1 MEQNILKN
9 AALKS
14 TKKRQVLLLLLQKQA
29 RPMTAEEL
37 HALAEPILPMNV
49 STVYRTLNTLTEKKI
64 LIRSVRQDG
73 KAYYSLAKKDH
84 SHRLVCDLCGKV
96 IPVDTCPLSE
106 LEETLQQKTG
116 FRITGHSLEFTDS
129 APNAVKRI
137 LTKNKKALARSH
149 PTSWKGLFFILPS
162 VPAYGSADIFLR
174 KALFL
179 FFSTI
184 PLNPG

>member
-116 FRITGHSLEFTDS
+116 FRITGHSLEFTGLCPECS
-129 APNAVKRI
+129 
-137 LTKNKKALARSH
+137 KKDTDEKIKSLWQEVTR
-149 PTSWKGLFFILPS
+149 PLGK
-162 VPAYGSADIFLR
+162 AY
-174 KALFL
+174 FL
-179 FFSTI
+179 FCPASQLSEPLISFLGKLFSCFFR
-184 PLNPG
+184 PSL

>member
-49 STVYRTLNTLTEKKI
+49 STVYRTL
-64 LIRSVRQDG
+64 

-116 FRITGHSLEFTDS
+116 FRITGHSLEFTGLCPECS
-129 APNAVKRI
+129 
-137 LTKNKKALARSH
+137 KKD
-149 PTSWKGLFFILPS
+149 TDEK
-162 VPAYGSADIFLR
+162 
-174 KALFL
+174 
-179 FFSTI
+179 
-184 PLNPG
+184 

>member
-96 IPVDTCPLSE
+96 IPVDTC
-106 LEETLQQKTG
+106 
-116 FRITGHSLEFTDS
+116 HSV
-129 APNAVKRI
+129 N
-137 LTKNKKALARSH
+137 
-149 PTSWKGLFFILPS
+149 
-162 VPAYGSADIFLR
+162 
-174 KALFL
+174 
-179 FFSTI
+179 
-184 PLNPG
+184 

>member
-49 STVYRTLNTLTEKKI
+49 STVYRTLNTLTERKFSSA
-64 LIRSVRQDG
+64 LSGQDG

-96 IPVDTCPLSE
+96 IPVDTCRSSE
-106 LEETLQQKTG
+106 LEENPATENGISDYGTFSGIYGTLPRMQQKG
-116 FRITGHSLEFTDS
+116 
-129 APNAVKRI
+129 
-137 LTKNKKALARSH
+137 
-149 PTSWKGLFFILPS
+149 
-162 VPAYGSADIFLR
+162 Y
-174 KALFL
+174 
-179 FFSTI
+179 
-184 PLNPG
+184 

>member
-1 MEQNILKN
+1 MRPSPSRNKNISRNFPRNISLPLCLSAKAVGFFLSFPILSNHPTFCNAVGAGNFLFPCLCLPALTNPFGYTIIRTKGGTGMEQNILKN

-73 KAYYSLAKKDH
+73 KAYYALAKKT
-84 SHRLVCDLCGKV
+84 
-96 IPVDTCPLSE
+96 I
-106 LEETLQQKTG
+106 
-116 FRITGHSLEFTDS
+116 RIVWS
-129 APNAVKRI
+129 ATFA
-137 LTKNKKALARSH
+137 ARSSLWI
-149 PTSWKGLFFILPS
+149 PARS
-162 VPAYGSADIFLR
+162 V
-174 KALFL
+174 
-179 FFSTI
+179 
-184 PLNPG
+184 N

>member
-37 HALAEPILPMNV
+37 HALAGPILPMNA

-116 FRITGHSLEFTDS
+116 FRITGHSLEFTGLCPECS
-129 APNAVKRI
+129 
-137 LTKNKKALARSH
+137 KKD
-149 PTSWKGLFFILPS
+149 TDEK
-162 VPAYGSADIFLR
+162 
-174 KALFL
+174 
-179 FFSTI
+179 
-184 PLNPG
+184 

>member
-149 PTSWKGLFFILPS
+149 PTFGK
-162 VPAYGSADIFLR
+162 AY
-174 KALFL
+174 FL
-179 FFSTI
+179 FCPASQLTEALISFFGKLFSCFFR
-184 PLNPG
+184 PSL

>member
-64 LIRSVRQDG
+64 LIRSVRRMG
-73 KAYYSLAKKDH
+73 RH
-84 SHRLVCDLCGKV
+84 I
-96 IPVDTCPLSE
+96 IP
-106 LEETLQQKTG
+106 
-116 FRITGHSLEFTDS
+116 
-129 APNAVKRI
+129 
-137 LTKNKKALARSH
+137 
-149 PTSWKGLFFILPS
+149 
-162 VPAYGSADIFLR
+162 
-174 KALFL
+174 
-179 FFSTI
+179 
-184 PLNPG
+184 

>member
-37 HALAEPILPMNV
+37 HALAEPILPM
-49 STVYRTLNTLTEKKI
+49 TEKKI

-116 FRITGHSLEFTDS
+116 FRITGHSLEFTGLCPECS
-129 APNAVKRI
+129 
-137 LTKNKKALARSH
+137 KKD
-149 PTSWKGLFFILPS
+149 TDEK
-162 VPAYGSADIFLR
+162 
-174 KALFL
+174 
-179 FFSTI
+179 
-184 PLNPG
+184 